1 MGKNQTI
8 NTSQIDA
15 ATGILEKM
23 RNSINPEF
31 IGIISSGG
39 LPVTVLS
46 SSTKINPEVLASL
59 AASSFAATSQ
69 LARVT
74 NNATYA
80 VMFHE
85 GEDNNIHISQI
96 GGDYL
101 LVIIFAN
108 PSEIGKVRIISKRAR
123 EALAAALV
131 QAENPILLKNR
142 DAVVEETNIQSD
154 ERTRTG
160 D

>member
-1 MGKNQTI
+1 
-8 NTSQIDA
+8 
-15 ATGILEKM
+15 M

-46 SSTKINPEVLASL
+46 SSTKIDPEVLASL

-74 NNATYA
+74 DNATYA

-96 GGDYL
+96 GSDYL

-123 EALAAALV
+123 EALATALEP
-131 QAENPILLKNR
+131 ARNPIVLKNK
-142 DAVVEETNIQSD
+142 DTVVEDTNTD
-154 ERTRTG
+154 YDMNLTG